1 MFFGQIYKIMEG
13 RQSCNVEGSVRNIN
27 KGMEDG
33 KHFNNFKGTCTRF
46 DIKILNFIFSFPMF
60 IRINLYR
67 SL

>member
-1 MFFGQIYKIMEG
+1 MVKYTKLWKED
-13 RQSCNVEGSVRNIN
+13 NHVVEGSVRNIN

-33 KHFNNFKGTCTRF
+33 KHFNNFKGTCSRF
-46 DIKILNFIFSFPMF
+46 DIKFLNFIFSFPMF